1 MESATE
7 NDKAVLE
14 ETAMAV
20 SDWTRAIEHNTASF
34 LLALGRPG
42 GAAERNDERLQWT
55 IGGSPIDYHNA
66 VVAARL
72 APDEADEAIRSV
84 IDEFQARNVPG
95 SWHLGP
101 SMAPADL
108 GDRLLRHG
116 FIHAMDEPGM
126 ALELAAWNRREPDW
140 EPPLQVL
147 PVLSSTELATWDE
160 TLAQGFG
167 SGPHEAHWVAS
178 MYRQLGYGPGTPWRH
193 YLARQDGQPVGTATM
208 FLDGDVAG
216 IYFVFTLPSM
226 RGQGIGTSIMETLLS
241 DAKAEG
247 MRLAVL
253 TSSAM
258 GAPLYQRMGFT
269 VCCTI
274 GIYEYPEAD

>member
-1 MESATE
+1 
-7 NDKAVLE
+7 
-14 ETAMAV
+14 MAV
-20 SDWTRAIEHNTASF
+20 SDWTRAIERNTASF

-42 GAAERNDERLQWT
+42 GAAERNDGRLQWT

-66 VVAARL
+66 VVAAHL

-84 IDEFQARNVPG
+84 VDEFQARNVPG

-126 ALELAAWNRREPDW
+126 ALELAAWSSGSLDW
-140 EPPLQVL
+140 APSIQVQ
-147 PVLSSTELATWDE
+147 PVLSPADLATWDE
-160 TLAQGFG
+160 TLSRGFG

-178 MYRQLGYGPGTPWRH
+178 MYGRLGYGPGTPWRH
-193 YLARQDGQPVGTATM
+193 YLARHDGQPVGTATT

-226 RGQGIGTSIMETLLS
+226 RGRRVGTAIMETLLT

-258 GAPLYQRMGFT
+258 GTPLYRRVGFT
-269 VCCTI
+269 DCCTI
-274 GIYEYPEAD
+274 GIYEYLQAG